1 MTNQSEFGDF
11 EESFQKT
18 QKAEAGGG
26 GGDLIPESVYR
37 VVCSRQDVRGDGVL
51 VDHEVIK
58 SKADS
63 KGVKIFLEILDPETV
78 KVGNEAVKTK
88 GQIQEHVF
96 WVTQKNLPYLKRDVA
111 TLLGRDLKTLNE
123 LTSMQWAGLTAE
135 VGIKHE
141 TYNGFKN
148 SRVSFF
154 NAWSPKKG
162 GGDGKKQESKQQ
174 AAPPQQPA
182 QSAQA
187 QPAQPAATPDF

>member
-1 MTNQSEFGDF
+1 MTNPQSEFGDF
-11 EESFQKT
+11 EESFAKT
-18 QKAEAGGG
+18 TKAEAGGG
-26 GGDLIPESVYR
+26 GGDLIPESVYQ

-63 KGVKIFLEILDPETV
+63 KGVKIFLEILSPESV
-78 KVGNEAVKTK
+78 KVGTEMVKTK

-111 TLLGRDLKTLNE
+111 TLLGRDLKSLAE
-123 LTSMQWAGLTAE
+123 LTSMQWGGLTAE
-135 VGIKHE
+135 IGIKHE

-154 NAWSPKKG
+154 NSWNPKKAADG
-162 GGDGKKQESKQQ
+162 GKKTENKQQQ
-174 AAPPQQPA
+174 AAPPQQP
-182 QSAQA
+182 A

>member
-37 VVCSRQDVRGDGVL
+37 GVLSRQDVRGDGVL

-63 KGVKIFLEILDPETV
+63 KGVKIFLEIIDPPEV
-78 KVGNEAVKTK
+78 KVGAEMVKTK

-96 WVTQKNLPYLKRDVA
+96 WVTQKNLPYLKRDVG
-111 TLLGRDLKTLNE
+111 TILGRDLKSLAE
-123 LTSMQWAGLTAE
+123 LTTVQWAGLTVE
-135 VGIKHE
+135 FGIKHE

-154 NAWSPKKG
+154 NAWSPKKAAA
-162 GGDGKKQESKQQ
+162 GDGKKTENKQQ
-174 AAPPQQPA
+174 QGAPQGQQAPQ
-182 QSAQA
+182 